1 MHEDKF
7 EIKNYNFSQEEFNFL
22 INIIDEV
29 ENIQNQLGY
38 RNKIL
43 PYSSLVSSLGII
55 RIIDKLPLNKKDL
68 NIFEIGPVVV
78 TREQC

>member
-29 ENIQNQLGY
+29 E
-38 RNKIL
+38 K
-43 PYSSLVSSLGII
+43 YSKSI
-55 RIIDKLPLNKKDL
+55 RI
-68 NIFEIGPVVV
+68 
-78 TREQC
+78 